1 MLGTTTRRWTFGTRV
16 TQAAV
21 LVLAVVSGAWSSAQ
35 DPGGFEDQTARRLLE
50 ALDERGMQDVSL
62 WLLERLADPDA
73 GISAE
78 LRSELAYRKALA
90 LVGVGRNE
98 PRVEQRQALFEEAQ
112 AAIDAFLASPLHPP
126 ELPADPDDI
135 DRLGGDIAS
144 LDTATRR
151 INARIQQGKLR
162 QERARLVQQEA
173 AKAISVE
180 GDETAAS
187 AEAAAVFAE
196 AVESFRAAERLITSK
211 PIAAGELDGDEA
223 EEGEAGERDSLLA
236 QVRQLIEQVDAAVG
250 ERRPRTGRGGRGR
263 AEAARLLREWQ
274 VSLSERQD
282 SLRNKLL
289 EVRLLLGEGLYEVA
303 AAHQAGSA
311 EWRTALEESIAVDK
325 EMYEKYRTLL
335 AGQFA
340 RVSQGRGEA
349 ALAREMPVDPDA
361 AAGQSDR
368 EKQFARALATL
379 ADVRALS
386 GGGTIESLRAKA
398 YNVSLECWLEML
410 PDDAYAEFD
419 GLDDKA
425 VRLALAGG
433 GPLEML
439 DSDWLGFKYRTAL
452 LLSRIVDAAPAGQ
465 GPRNPL
471 LANAGRTIQRLATT
485 VAKANRDFASEARD
499 LLAGTADI
507 ALAEDF
513 TGLMDQASIAINSM
527 KAKQAAGAADE
538 AAAARSDAIAA
549 IRRALPLAEP
559 EDLAA
564 VNRGRYTLTFLL
576 YDGGQLL
583 DAAALGEY
591 LATWYPNAPGSL
603 QAARIA
609 MASWQKLS
617 VDGEPA
623 LAAEAKRH
631 CGDVA
636 VTILET
642 WPEDPASRDA
652 AAIAI
657 SAVASSGDPS
667 RIFAVVGTIPEQARA
682 SDTSLR
688 AGIAAWKAIV
698 NLQAAEANDKPAAD
712 EIAAWKQEAA
722 SLLDRGLGEVSAES
736 SVGML
741 TVAAALARS
750 QIATSMGDVETATTV
765 LEHPAYG
772 PWTIVTAG
780 TEPAGAA
787 GSMAEDILMV
797 ALPLFIQTEQIAKA
811 ETAMQKLEAVA
822 SDPAQ
827 LTATYLRLGREL
839 QTQLEQIAE
848 TAVDGR
854 LDAEPRRR
862 AAAILDGFERFLDA
876 VAARAASVPS
886 RLWVAATYLELG
898 SASLGD
904 GDAEGLGVVVPRAK
918 ADGYLTRAA
927 SAYEAI
933 LKGGD
938 EQTKRFEPSIRYKLA
953 ELYRVTGKYD
963 DALKNIAWIL
973 GDPARVNWI
982 DGQFEAAR
990 ILQAAGAAADDS
1002 TTARKLLTEAIVG
1015 RKDGSATFWGW
1026 GGLGN
1031 RLSRKAV
1038 VPADADDD
1046 ARTSSAQFFQAR
1058 LELARCRKAIAEKQ
1072 PTGRDEALA
1081 KAQRDI
1087 EVTYRLY
1094 PQLGGD
1100 EMRAAFDALLR
1111 QIQKDLGKPAD
1122 GLAAI
1127 DGVAAR

>member
-1 MLGTTTRRWTFGTRV
+1 MLGTTTRRCRFGPRV
-16 TQAAV
+16 TQAV
-21 LVLAVVSGAWSSAQ
+21 VLALAVASGVWSFAQ
-35 DPGGFEDQTARRLLE
+35 ESSGFQDQTARRLLE
-50 ALDERGMQDVSL
+50 ALDERGMPDVSL
-62 WLLERLADPDA
+62 WVLERLADPEA

-90 LVGVGRNE
+90 LVGVGRSE
-98 PRVEQRQALFEEAQ
+98 PRVEQRQAVFAEAQ
-112 AAIDAFLASPLHPP
+112 AAIDAFLASPLHKAD
-126 ELPADPDDI
+126 LPADPDDI
-135 DRLGGDIAS
+135 DRLAADIAS

-162 QERARLVQQEA
+162 QERARLVQKEA
-173 AKAISVE
+173 AKTAGVE
-180 GDETAAS
+180 SDDGVAS
-187 AEAAAVFAE
+187 PEAATVFGE

-211 PIAAGELDGDEA
+211 PIAAGEPEEA
-223 EEGEAGERDSLLA
+223 EGEAGERDSLLA

-250 ERRPRTGRGGRGR
+250 ERRPRAGRGGRGR

-311 EWRTALEESIAVDK
+311 EWRSALEESIAVDK

-361 AAGQSDR
+361 AAGQSARDQ
-368 EKQFARALATL
+368 QFAKALATL
-379 ADVRALS
+379 ADVRALA

-398 YNVSLECWLEML
+398 YNISLECWLEML
-410 PDDAYAEFD
+410 PDDAYAEFSE
-419 GLDDKA
+419 LDDKA

-433 GPLEML
+433 GPAELL

-452 LLSRIVDAAPAGQ
+452 LLSRIVAAAPAGQ

-485 VAKANRDFASEARD
+485 VAKANRDFAGEARE
-499 LLAGTADI
+499 LLAGNADI
-507 ALAEDF
+507 AIAEDF
-513 TGLMDQASIAINSM
+513 AGLMDQASIAIDAM
-527 KAKQAAGAADE
+527 KAKQAAGAVDE
-538 AAAARSDAIAA
+538 AAAARNEAIDA

-559 EDLAA
+559 EDLSA

-576 YDGGQLL
+576 YDGGRLL

-591 LATWYPNAPGSL
+591 LAAWYPNAPGSL

-617 VDGEPA
+617 VEGEA
-623 LAAEAKRH
+623 TLAAEAKQH

-642 WPEDPASRDA
+642 WPDDPASRDA

-657 SAVASSGDPS
+657 SAVAASGDPS
-667 RIFAVVGTIPEQARA
+667 RIFSVVAKIPEQARA
-682 SDTSLR
+682 SDTALR

-698 NLQAAEANDKPAAD
+698 SLQADDANDRPAA
-712 EIAAWKQEAA
+712 EQIAAWKQEAA
-722 SLLDRGLGEVSAES
+722 SLLDRGLGERSAES

-750 QIATSMGDVETATTV
+750 QIATSMGDVDLAMTV

-780 TEPAGAA
+780 KEPAGAA

-822 SDPAQ
+822 SDPSQ

-839 QTQLEQIAE
+839 QTQLEQIAG

-876 VAARAASVPS
+876 VAARSSSVPS
-886 RLWVAATYLELG
+886 RLWVATTYLELG
-898 SASLGD
+898 SASLSD

-918 ADGYLTRAA
+918 ADGYLARAA
-927 SAYEAI
+927 SAYAAI
-933 LKGGD
+933 LQGND

-953 ELYRVTGKYD
+953 ELYRVIGKYD
-963 DALKNIAWIL
+963 EALENIAWIL

-990 ILQAAGAAADDS
+990 ILQAAGTAAKDS
-1002 TTARKLLTEAIVG
+1002 TTARKLLTDAIVG
-1015 RKDGSATFWGW
+1015 RKDGSATLWGW

-1038 VPADADDD
+1038 VPEDADDD
-1046 ARTSSAQFFQAR
+1046 ARKSSEQFFQAR

-1072 PTGRDEALA
+1072 PTGRDDALA

-1094 PQLGGD
+1094 PELGGD
-1100 EMRAAFDALLR
+1100 EMRAAFDALLK